1 MRLVAMDRDEPTRCR
16 NQEGKLNMPAK
27 KKPAV
32 KAEVAKKPVVTKS
45 AVKNTAVPKFAKA
58 APVITQEM
66 IAKRAF
72 EIHMGGTG
80 GSETDNWHRAER
92 ELKAGL

>member
-1 MRLVAMDRDEPTRCR
+1 
-16 NQEGKLNMPAK
+16 MPAK
-27 KKPAV
+27 KKPVAK
-32 KAEVAKKPVVTKS
+32 KAEVAKVTKT
-45 AVKNTAVPKFAKA
+45 AVKNSPVPKVAKKS
-58 APVITQEM
+58 PVITQEM

-80 GSETDNWHRAER
+80 GSEADNWYRAER

>member
-1 MRLVAMDRDEPTRCR
+1 
-16 NQEGKLNMPAK
+16 MPAK
-27 KKPAV
+27 KKPAP
-32 KAEVAKKPVVTKS
+32 KAAVTKKPVAKS
-45 AVKNTAVPKFAKA
+45 VVKNTAVPKAAKK
-58 APVITQEM
+58 APLITTDM

-80 GSETDNWHRAER
+80 GSETDNWYRAER

>member
-1 MRLVAMDRDEPTRCR
+1 
-16 NQEGKLNMPAK
+16 
-27 KKPAV
+27 
-32 KAEVAKKPVVTKS
+32 
-45 AVKNTAVPKFAKA
+45 
-58 APVITQEM
+58 M

-80 GSETDNWHRAER
+80 GSETDNWYRAER

>member
-1 MRLVAMDRDEPTRCR
+1 
-16 NQEGKLNMPAK
+16 MPAK

-32 KAEVAKKPVVTKS
+32 KAEVAKKTVTKS
-45 AVKNTAVPKFAKA
+45 AVKNTPLPKVAKA

-80 GSETDNWHRAER
+80 GSESDNWYRAER